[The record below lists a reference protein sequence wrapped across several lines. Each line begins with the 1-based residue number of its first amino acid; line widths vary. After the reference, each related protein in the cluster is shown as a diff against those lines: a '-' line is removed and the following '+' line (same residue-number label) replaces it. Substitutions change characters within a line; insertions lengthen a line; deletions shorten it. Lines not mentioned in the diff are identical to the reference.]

1 MYIYIYDFS
10 GSSFFMTHK
19 VVLCFIGHIFHLAFK
34 ETGADFSLQRRSSL
48 AEFHLDANE
57 HKGLL
62 FASTCMALFSK
73 TKQKKHSSSFGP
85 DFFVAHTGLQA

>member
-1 MYIYIYDFS
+1 
-10 GSSFFMTHK
+10 MTHK

-34 ETGADFSLQRRSSL
+34 ETGADFSLQHRSSL

-73 TKQKKHSSSFGP
+73 TKQKKRSSSFSP